1 MELMKEIDKL
11 AQDYTP
17 PVVEDIRT
25 ERMLKSMT
33 PPKDAK
39 PAKVMKKKGL
49 VDTMKDVRAKNGWK

>member
-1 MELMKEIDKL
+1 MKEIDKL

-33 PPKDAK
+33 APQKTPKTVQVA
-39 PAKVMKKKGL
+39 KKKSL
-49 VDTMKDVRAKNGWK
+49 SDTMKTIRDKNGWK

>member
-17 PVVEDIRT
+17 PVEVVEDIRT

-33 PPKDAK
+33 PPKVEKEDKK
-39 PAKVMKKKGL
+39 PKKSEPLSIK
-49 VDTMKDVRAKNGWK
+49 TIFHSKK